1 VNTRLVYLYRD
12 ASNYKA
18 TMSAVLAGELS
29 AEERDA
35 LRGAIALA
43 AAGAG
48 IDPVAFS
55 PVDLGLPP
63 AQDALWAYHAR
74 NEDDHIYNELLDIEL
89 TTTPVT
95 WSTVTAAGLLA
106 AAERAVREG
115 YDVARAMN
123 ALGIDA

>member
-1 VNTRLVYLYRD
+1 MNTRLVYLYRD

-29 AEERDA
+29 TEEIEV

-48 IDPVAFS
+48 IDSVAFS

-74 NEDDHIYNELLDIEL
+74 NEDDHIYNELLDIEP
-89 TTTPVT
+89 TAAPVT
-95 WSTVTAAGLLA
+95 WTAVTVVGLLA

-115 YDVARAMN
+115 YDVARAMDV
-123 ALGIDA
+123 LGIDA

>member
-1 VNTRLVYLYRD
+1 MNTRLVYLYRD
-12 ASNYKA
+12 ASNHKA
-18 TMSAVLAGELS
+18 TMSAVLAGELT
-29 AEERDA
+29 AEEIA
-35 LRGAIALA
+35 VLRGAIALT

-55 PVDLGLPP
+55 PVDLSLPP

-74 NEDDHIYNELLDIEL
+74 NEDDHIYNELLDIEP
-89 TTTPVT
+89 TAAPVT

-115 YDVARAMN
+115 YDVARAVDV
-123 ALGIDA
+123 LGIDA

>member
-29 AEERDA
+29 TEEIEV

-48 IDPVAFS
+48 IDSVAFS

-74 NEDDHIYNELLDIEL
+74 NEDDHIYNELLDIEP
-89 TTTPVT
+89 TAAPVT
-95 WSTVTAAGLLA
+95 WTAVTVVGLLA

-115 YDVARAMN
+115 YDVARAMDV
-123 ALGIDA
+123 LGIDA

>member
-29 AEERDA
+29 AEEIA
-35 LRGAIALA
+35 LLRGAIALTA
-43 AAGAG
+43 VGAG

-74 NEDDHIYNELLDIEL
+74 NEDDHIYNELLDIEP
-89 TTTPVT
+89 TAAAVT
-95 WSTVTAAGLLA
+95 WTTVSAAGLLA
-106 AAERAVREG
+106 AAECAVREG
-115 YDVARAMN
+115 YDVARAMDV
-123 ALGIDA
+123 LGIEA